1 MNPRKLGSSYEKAV
15 TRLRDT
21 HLMPGVP
28 EVVAVGVSHRD
39 ERLYGV
45 DVLLLHFCDA
55 GAGGQ
60 QGEAREGLNVGIS
73 FQL

>member
-1 MNPRKLGSSYEKAV
+1 
-15 TRLRDT
+15 
-21 HLMPGVP
+21 MPGIP
-28 EVVAVGVSHRD
+28 EVVAVRVSHRD

-45 DVLLLHFCDA
+45 DVLLLHLCDA
-55 GAGGQ
+55 RAGRQ